1 MPSQEITGKAFE
13 YACIKSLYDK
23 LVPLTDVQ
31 LLEDVNFDNTK
42 SAFEQLSEVE
52 QKDDLLAAL
61 RGIEIITPLE
71 PNLAFPD
78 KKEPLILSIQPD
90 KKGQKGDVR
99 DVLCVRNEKGWN
111 IGLSCKNN
119 HEAVKHSRLSRTI
132 DFGKEWLDY
141 PVSENYKNTIAP
153 LFDELDELKNKQAR
167 WAGIERKNERFY
179 VPLLKAFLDELSLLN
194 KLHSDVPEKLLNYL
208 LGRNDFYKVI
218 KHTKERTTEVKP
230 FNIYGTL
237 GLSTR
242 VQKEMYKITRL
253 KMPTEILKMDFKKDS
268 TTTIQ
273 IICDNGWNLS
283 LRIHSADK
291 TVESSLKFDIQLEG
305 VPSNLGSRIEAW

>member
-1 MPSQEITGKAFE
+1 MVT
-13 YACIKSLYDK
+13 DK
-23 LVPLTDVQ
+23 KVLGIVRAAKPFRSDSVGMKRKRNP
-31 LLEDVNFDNTK
+31 EKPDG
-42 SAFEQLSEVE
+42 S
-52 QKDDLLAAL
+52 LAA
-61 RGIEIITPLE
+61 GT
-71 PNLAFPD
+71 
-78 KKEPLILSIQPD
+78 PD

-132 DFGKEWLDY
+132 DFGKEWLGY
-141 PVSENYKNTIAP
+141 PVSENYKNIISP
-153 LFDELDELKNKQAR
+153 LFDELDELKSIKAR
-167 WAGIERKNERFY
+167 WAGIDKKDERFY
-179 VPLLKAFLDELSLLN
+179 IPLLKAFLEELSALN
-194 KLHSDVPEKLLNYL
+194 ELHSDVPEKLLNYL

-237 GLSTR
+237 GLSTK

-268 TTTIQ
+268 TNTIQ
-273 IICDNGWNLS
+273 IICDNGWTLS
-283 LRIHSADK
+283 LRIHNASEW
-291 TVESSLKFDIQLEG
+291 VEPSLKFDIQLVG
-305 VPSNLGSRIEAW
+305 VPNNLGSRIEAW

>member
-153 LFDELDELKNKQAR
+153 LFDELDELKNIQAR

-253 KMPTEILKMDFKKDS
+253 KMPTEILKMDFKKNS